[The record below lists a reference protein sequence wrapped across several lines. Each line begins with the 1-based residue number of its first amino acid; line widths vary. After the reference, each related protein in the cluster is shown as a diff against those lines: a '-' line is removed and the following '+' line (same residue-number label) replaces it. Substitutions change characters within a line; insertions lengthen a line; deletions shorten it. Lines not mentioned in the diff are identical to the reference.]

1 MNKIFTE
8 KDNDLLNQRLLK
20 ESRELRIYVRDVFI

>member
-20 ESRELRIYVRDVFI
+20 ESRELRIYVRDVF

>member
-20 ESRELRIYVRDVFI
+20 KSRELRIYVRDVF